1 MRNFLLPGIASEQR
15 ALIPSDA
22 DGSWTINFVRRREK
36 KNFTGRGGGKG
47 DAWADNSGEISAS
60 LSFSRCVYIYI
71 YIYTGGEREREIYI
85 YISTRPF
92 YRALQH
98 QCIIHS
104 SSLLTI
110 GAHTHA
116 VHRQQL
122 NCGYKTRILHSQMSR
137 ILSSKAICC
146 NTFISTSVKLIL
158 CLHTPLSYT
167 HTHAQTQ
174 KKLN

>member
-1 MRNFLLPGIASEQR
+1 MSQEEGVGKVMLEL
-15 ALIPSDA
+15 
-22 DGSWTINFVRRREK
+22 TTVEK
-36 KNFTGRGGGKG
+36 YQHL
-47 DAWADNSGEISAS
+47 S
-60 LSFSRCVYIYI
+60 LSLGVCIYI
-71 YIYTGGEREREIYI
+71 YIYRGRVERGREREREREIYLSL
-85 YISTRPF
+85 STRPF

-167 HTHAQTQ
+167 HTHTHTHKH
-174 KKLN
+174 KKNSISVSLFGFCVKHLWISM